1 MSKILIKGAIIVT
14 LDESKPDSFIGDILI
29 SGSVIESIAG
39 YPEIIDPLSAGKII
53 DGSNYLVMPGLVNI
67 HGHAA
72 MTLLRSYA
80 DDLPLKEWLEE
91 KIWPIEEL
99 MTGEDVYWG
108 TKLAIAEM
116 IKSGTTTFTD
126 MYMEMDRVAEAA
138 DDSGIR
144 AVLSRGLIGI
154 SGGDEGLLESE
165 EFIKNWQGAANGKI
179 SVTLGPH
186 APYTCPPEYLKKVI
200 SLAEKTG
207 TSLQIHL
214 SETKGEVESC
224 IDQYGKTPPELLED
238 LGLFKIS
245 TLAAH
250 CVHLTEKDIDILAE
264 YNVGV
269 AHNPGSNLKLGSGIA
284 PVSRMLNKGINVGIG
299 TDGAS
304 SNNNL
309 DMVEELRLA
318 ALLGKGIEMNPT
330 LIDAKTAIKM
340 ATVTG
345 AKALGLKM
353 IGELKEGYKADLI
366 AMQIDKPHFVPMHDP
381 LANVVYSSAAADVD
395 LVMVDG
401 NILLEEGKLTTIDE
415 KAVISKASECTARL
429 IQNRKDI

>member
-224 IDQYGKTPPELLED
+224 IDEYGKTPPALLED

-284 PVSRMLNKGINVGIG
+284 PVSRMLDKGINVGIG